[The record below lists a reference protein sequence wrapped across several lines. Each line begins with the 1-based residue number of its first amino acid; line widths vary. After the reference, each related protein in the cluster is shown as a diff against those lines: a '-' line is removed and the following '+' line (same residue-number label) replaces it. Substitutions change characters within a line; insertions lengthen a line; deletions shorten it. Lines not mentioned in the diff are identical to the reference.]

1 MEWTIRHIDKINAIR
16 EAWGVS
22 YGEAARM
29 IAGDLVAFYTAHT
42 FGKDAPDVVAVEY
55 MGTPTNGAIKAEP
68 YKEITAIECIKEL

>member
-55 MGTPTNGAIKAEP
+55 LGAEHKNALKNA
-68 YKEITAIECIKEL
+68 YKEITPIECIKAL